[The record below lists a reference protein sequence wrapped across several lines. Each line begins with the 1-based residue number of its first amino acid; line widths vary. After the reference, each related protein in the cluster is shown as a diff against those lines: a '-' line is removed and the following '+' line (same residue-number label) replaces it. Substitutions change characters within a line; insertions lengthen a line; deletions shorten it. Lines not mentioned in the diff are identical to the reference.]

1 MNKLDNVL
9 QPFRFTAFFVVSIG
23 SRVWEWE
30 LGYDLTVCKDIPLDV
45 KSLIL
50 DIKFLIEKK
59 NFFLKRVFYLNP
71 THNCCSVSLH
81 GSEVECWADYN
92 KRIIPIIIGAAVVCL
107 ILISLMSFLVVRDR
121 RRDGYERI
129 WMAKSSLWNWTGG
142 GGGGC
147 YWLVHTLALSLVLF
161 LNLHLACHILLLT
174 AKTVCLVFTI
184 WINKT
189 FF

>member
-1 MNKLDNVL
+1 MKRI
-9 QPFRFTAFFVVSIG
+9 F
-23 SRVWEWE
+23 
-30 LGYDLTVCKDIPLDV
+30 
-45 KSLIL
+45 
-50 DIKFLIEKK
+50 KK
-59 NFFLKRVFYLNP
+59 KVFYLNP

-189 FF
+189 FFKCCLSFFFFVVAFINVLCNFNWYFFSLHVQYSFETNIVHNLRVEYF

>member
-1 MNKLDNVL
+1 MNKLDNIL

-30 LGYDLTVCKDIPLDV
+30 LCYDLTVCKDIPLDV

-50 DIKFLIEKK
+50 DIKFLIEK
-59 NFFLKRVFYLNP
+59 NLKKKVFYLNP

-142 GGGGC
+142 GGGG
-147 YWLVHTLALSLVLF
+147 AIGLF
-161 LNLHLACHILLLT
+161 IHLLFHL
-174 AKTVCLVFTI
+174 
-184 WINKT
+184 
-189 FF
+189 FFS